1 MTTIPTRELGTTGQQ
16 VSAIALGA
24 MPMGS
29 LTDEETSIAL
39 LDRFVADGGTF
50 LDTADCYAWWWA
62 HGTNGG
68 QSEELLGR
76 WMAARR
82 NRDDVVLATKGSAT
96 LRDPSRSWPTP
107 DVEPDWADART
118 QFVGASGPVLRRSLE
133 ASLRRLGTDHV
144 DLYYVHVDDEGT
156 PLEET
161 LATLAALVDEGKT
174 RWYGWSNVRTDRL
187 ERISELCGENGWP
200 TPVALQ
206 QQHSYLRRRTGA
218 DHASIVDEAQLAHLR
233 AHPDLALVAY
243 SPVLKGLYDA
253 APDER
258 DGHWMLEPYAGE
270 EAERRFAAVASVARE
285 LGVPPTRVVLA
296 WLLAQRD
303 PQVVPIIG
311 TSRLDRYADQVA
323 AVDLVLSPEHVSR
336 LTSP

>member
-1 MTTIPTRELGTTGQQ
+1 MPTRELGTTGQQ

-29 LTDEETSIAL
+29 LTDEKTSVAL

-76 WMAARR
+76 WMADRR

-96 LRDPSRSWPTP
+96 LRDPSRSWPAP
-107 DVEPDWADART
+107 DVEPDWTDART
-118 QFVGASGPVLRRSLE
+118 QFVGASAPVLRRSLE

-144 DLYYVHVDDEGT
+144 DLYYVHVDDEAT

-161 LATLAALVDEGKT
+161 LEALAAFVEEGKI
-174 RWYGWSNVRTDRL
+174 RWYGWSNVRTERL
-187 ERISELCGENGWP
+187 ERIHELCDANGWP
-200 TPVALQ
+200 APVALQ
-206 QQHSYLRRRTGA
+206 QQHSYLRPHDGA
-218 DHASIVDEAQLAHLR
+218 ASVSIVDERQLAHLR
-233 AHPDLALVAY
+233 ARPELTLVAY
-243 SPVLKGLYDA
+243 SPVLKGLYDM
-253 APDER
+253 APAR
-258 DGHWMLEPYAGE
+258 RSGHWLLEPYAGGD
-270 EAERRFAAVASVARE
+270 AERRFAAVEAVARE

-296 WLLAQRD
+296 WLLAQQD
-303 PQVVPIIG
+303 PRVVPILG
-311 TSRLDRYADQVA
+311 TSRLDRYEDQVA
-323 AVDLVLSPEHVSR
+323 AVGLELSPAHLEL
-336 LTSP
+336 LTAP